1 MSSRTLVV
9 YGVAPAAQPLAAVAQ
24 DLGLQ
29 IVSAG
34 PDAAEVPPP
43 GVTLA
48 LVSVDRDPDYGFKV
62 ATAFAKA
69 GSRVVVQGA
78 MKDADLILRA
88 LRSGAHEYV
97 VDGDGEGLK
106 RALANRPGVENETRG
121 KVVAVFGAKGG
132 AGASTLAVNL
142 AGALARRAE
151 RTCLVDLD
159 AALGGV
165 PALLDLTPTYTL
177 LDVVAN
183 MRRMDR
189 ELIDQSLPKHASGI
203 AVVAHGDDLEAAE
216 RVDATVI
223 AGVLAFLRRHFDAVI
238 VDGLGGFDER
248 TLAALDASDRVLLL
262 VTQEVASVRN
272 AQRCL
277 EVFGKLGYPD
287 GKVRVILNRFQKSAS
302 ISAAMVEE
310 TLQTPMAAS
319 LANDFASLLR
329 AVGKGALVADEAPR
343 AQLSRDYDAVLPI
356 AGFEQAEG
364 PKRSLFGRI
373 FPVKVAQ
380 AGAANGTR

>member
-1 MSSRTLVV
+1 MSGRTLVV

-29 IVSAG
+29 VVSAG
-34 PDAAEVPPP
+34 PDAADVPPP
-43 GVTLA
+43 NLALA
-48 LVSVDRDPDYGFKV
+48 LVSVDRDPDYGYRV

-69 GSRVVVQGA
+69 GARVVVQGA
-78 MKDADLILRA
+78 SKDADLILRA

-97 VDGDGEGLK
+97 VDGDAEGLK
-106 RALANRPGVENETRG
+106 RALANRPGAEAETRG

-132 AGASTLAVNL
+132 AGASTMAVNV
-142 AGALARRAE
+142 AGALARRGAQ
-151 RTCLVDLD
+151 TCVVDLD
-159 AALGGV
+159 AALGGI

-183 MRRMDR
+183 MRRLDR
-189 ELIDQSLPKHASGI
+189 ELIDQSLPKHVSGI
-203 AVVAHGDDLEAAE
+203 AVVAPGDDLEAAE

-223 AGVLAFLRRHFDAVI
+223 AGLLAFLRRHFEAVI

-248 TLAALDASDRVLLL
+248 TLAALDASDRVLLV

-277 EVFGKLGYPD
+277 EVFGRLGYPE
-287 GKVRVILNRFQKSAS
+287 GKVQMILNRFQKSAS
-302 ISAAMVEE
+302 ISAAIVEE
-310 TLQTPMAAS
+310 TLQVPIAAS
-319 LANDFASLLR
+319 VANDFASLLR
-329 AVGKGALVADEAPR
+329 AVGKGALVADETPR
-343 AQLSRDYDAVLPI
+343 AQVARDYDAVLPV
-356 AGFEQAEG
+356 AGFEHAEEA
-364 PKRSLFGRI
+364 KRSLFGRM

-380 AGAANGTR
+380 AGGANGSR